1 MRRTRGSRW
10 SAAYTSSVLK
20 RSPLVGRKDE
30 LALLREALAR
40 CRAREGGVVLISGE
54 DGAGKSRLVAEAL
67 SGWDG
72 RVLSPPSGAESLPDA
87 IASDQPTVLVLEDL
101 HLAGADALDRLPAT
115 AAMAQE
121 TPLLVLGTYD
131 TSGLPRTHPLR
142 AVRAALRR
150 TRCCQEIV
158 LKQLTIIETTEL
170 AAALLGAPPSP
181 ELASA
186 LHKRAEGLPF
196 FIEELVLAYAEAAR
210 PDPGVGLGRDTVLP
224 LPESI
229 VDAVQA
235 RIRGVRE
242 SHPEAVELAAVLGT
256 CVQLPVLA
264 ELVAPEEVDE
274 LLESGLLRE
283 QAADTATFRHALV
296 RDSVYATIPWAR
308 RRAHHRRVAERLT
321 ARDAA
326 PGNIAEHW
334 LAAREHD
341 LARPLLIAAAEE
353 CCSVHAYRDAAQ
365 LARRALAVWPA
376 DTDPEDRVN
385 TLEKLAECT
394 ERGGEL
400 AAAAEAWAQVGD
412 IRAAEGDHEAA
423 GLARRRFANAAEL
436 LGDFPRA
443 LSARRAA
450 AEAFGTAGA
459 RADAATEHLALAELL
474 KSAAD
479 LSSALDHA
487 MAARAEAEATDRKD
501 LVARALTVEGATRAA
516 MGDGRRGIELARS
529 GLDLA
534 FAEQLTDAAGLS
546 YYELAEALLH
556 AADYPS
562 SADAYA
568 SAFDFCQEHSA
579 SELGQACLACMGVAV
594 RFQGDWDRALAIC
607 ADVLAEPGNPEQIRM
622 VAVEE
627 SGLISALRG
636 DHRKARGP
644 LRRAAAFGRSHEVFG
659 IEVGAS
665 WGLVVVAVLEGDPG
679 AESAAAK
686 LLDRCV
692 EKQEWNFALPALRWL
707 ASYAAQAGDREHLA
721 QCHRLLGTA
730 ATQNSSPKVLSALA
744 HAGGELML
752 ADSEPAR
759 AASQFARSAELLHAI
774 SSPYDQSLTQFRW
787 GVALEAAG
795 DRAAAV
801 DMLTGAYR
809 TARQLGARPL
819 ARECATF
826 LSSMGEQVE
835 RRLGRLAARTLDPGG
850 LTRRETEVLQLL
862 SEGGSNR
869 QIAQQLFLSTR
880 TVDMHVRNVLAKLGC
895 GSRVAAVQRAVELGL
910 VPPKVRQ

>member
-1 MRRTRGSRW
+1 
-10 SAAYTSSVLK
+10 VLK
-20 RSPLVGRKDE
+20 RSPLVGRKEE
-30 LALLREALAR
+30 LAQLREALAR
-40 CRAREGGVVLISGE
+40 CRAGEGGVVLISG
-54 DGAGKSRLVAEAL
+54 DSGIGKSRLVAEAL

-72 RVLSPPSGAESLPDA
+72 CVLRTAAGVEPLPDH
-87 IASDQPTVLVLEDL
+87 IASGQPTVLVLEDL
-101 HLAGADALDRLPAT
+101 HLAGADALGMLPAAAAT
-115 AAMAQE
+115 AQG
-121 TPLLVLGTYD
+121 TGLLVLGTYD
-131 TSGLPRTHPLR
+131 SNGLPRTHPLR
-142 AVRAALRR
+142 AVRAELRR
-150 TRCCQEIV
+150 TGCFQEVV
-158 LKQLTIIETTEL
+158 LKQLTIAETGEMAT
-170 AAALLGAPPSP
+170 ALLGAPLSP
-181 ELASA
+181 EQAAA
-186 LHKRAEGLPF
+186 LHKRADGLPF
-196 FIEELVLAYAEAAR
+196 FVEELVLAYAEAEASD
-210 PDPGVGLGRDTVLP
+210 PDRRGIGFAPDNVRP
-224 LPESI
+224 LPDSI

-235 RIRGVRE
+235 RTHGVRE
-242 SHPEAVELAAVLGT
+242 AHMEAVELAAVLG
-256 CVQLPVLA
+256 VSVDLPVLS

-283 QAADTATFRHALV
+283 QEADVATFRHALV
-296 RDSVYATIPWAR
+296 RDSIYGTIPWAR

-321 ARDAA
+321 ARGGA

-341 LARPLLIAAAEE
+341 VARPLLIAAAQES
-353 CCSVHAYRDAAQ
+353 CSVHAYRDAAH
-365 LARRALAVWPA
+365 LARRALAIWPG
-376 DTDPEDRVN
+376 DTDPEGRVT
-385 TLEKLAECT
+385 TLEKLAECA

-400 AAAAEAWAQVGD
+400 LAAAEAWAQVGD
-412 IRAAEGDHEAA
+412 VRAAEGDHEAA

-436 LGDFPRA
+436 LGDFPLA

-459 RADAATEHLALAELL
+459 RAEAATEHMALAELL

-479 LSSALDHA
+479 LGSALDHA
-487 MAARAEAEATDRKD
+487 VAARADAEATGRKD
-501 LVARALTVEGATRAA
+501 LVARALTVEGSTRAA

-534 FAEQLTDAAGLS
+534 FAEQLTDVAGLS
-546 YYELAEALLH
+546 YYELAEALLY
-556 AADYPS
+556 AADYPA

-568 SAFDFCQEHSA
+568 SAFDFCREHSA
-579 SELGQACLACMGVAV
+579 SELGQACLACMSVAV

-607 ADVLAEPGNPEQIRM
+607 ADVLSDPESPEEIRM

-679 AESAAAK
+679 ADSAAAK
-686 LLDRCV
+686 LLDRCI

-707 ASYAAQAGDREHLA
+707 ATHAGKAGDREHLA

-752 ADSEPAR
+752 ADSEPAQ
-759 AASQFARSAELLHAI
+759 AVSQFARSAELLHAV
-774 SSPYDQSLTQFRW
+774 SSPYDQGLTQLRW

-795 DRAAAV
+795 DRPAAV
-801 DMLTGAYR
+801 DMLTRAYR
-809 TARQLGARPL
+809 TARQLGAKPL
-819 ARECATF
+819 VRECATS

-835 RRLGRLAARTLDPGG
+835 RRLGRLAARTLEPGG

-895 GSRVAAVQRAVELGL
+895 GSRVAAVRRAVDLGL
-910 VPPKVRQ
+910 VQQKAKVRH